1 MFSLVVYTLN
11 IQYTLYSPSN
21 FESKNVL
28 FFFKLKKIKLILK
41 HMPGFSLNLEM
52 GRAHSVTPVFYRAV
66 IYWFILCHTDRGRLS
81 VQSALWFLQR
91 STGRCSM
98 QSSSGHRDNASVR
111 AAERETI
118 PYSLVAH
125 PKSTTAFKKT
135 KEVTSCSLNSS
146 QFNCL
151 LNF

>member
-1 MFSLVVYTLN
+1 MFSLVIYTLYT
-11 IQYTLYSPSN
+11 QYTLYSPSN

-41 HMPGFSLNLEM
+41 HMLGFSLNLEM
-52 GRAHSVTPVFYRAV
+52 GRAHSLMPVFYRTV
-66 IYWFILCHTDRGRLS
+66 IYWFILCHTDKGRLG
-81 VQSALWFLQR
+81 VQSTLWFLQR

-98 QSSSGHRDNASVR
+98 RSSSRHCDNASVR

-118 PYSLVAH
+118 TYSLVAH

-135 KEVTSCSLNSS
+135 KKSHLVHLTLPSS
-146 QFNCL
+146 TIF
-151 LNF
+151 